1 MCYPNDF
8 PLKKQSN
15 FNVGALI
22 IVDCCYLAGGGKT
35 YTMVGQPVSSFAKL
49 INFDKDQD
57 KFDRDQDKFDG
68 YTNKRLILV
77 GQSRNNGSG
86 AQPTV
91 SSYGGVD

>member
-1 MCYPNDF
+1 MT
-8 PLKKQSN
+8 KIKTN
-15 FNVGALI
+15 FMDI
-22 IVDCCYLAGGGKT
+22 QIKD
-35 YTMVGQPVSSFAKL
+35 QSFAKL
-49 INFDKDQD
+49 IKFDK
-57 KFDRDQDKFDG
+57 DQDKFDG